1 VEGLE
6 PLRLPPR
13 AVTGSC
19 GMKPIFRETLGY
31 ATASGCALV
40 VDMAILWSLVHF
52 LSWNYLAAATTSFLA
67 GAVVAYEVSIRLAFR
82 QHRLKDRRA
91 ELVTFVAIG
100 IVGLLVN
107 AAVMFVSVKYFGL
120 HYLIAKCV
128 AAGFTFMCNFIARR
142 QILFVK
148 PSTP

>member
-1 VEGLE
+1 MRILIKQ
-6 PLRLPPR
+6 
-13 AVTGSC
+13 A
-19 GMKPIFRETLGY
+19 IGY
-31 ATASGCALV
+31 AAASGCALV
-40 VDMAILWSLVHF
+40 VDMAILWALVHF

-67 GAVVAYEVSIRLAFR
+67 GAVVAYEISIRLAFR

-91 ELVTFVAIG
+91 ELATFVAIG
-100 IVGLLVN
+100 IVGLAVN

>member
-1 VEGLE
+1 MEGLE
-6 PLRLPPR
+6 PLRLPPP
-13 AVTGSC
+13 AIAGSC
-19 GMKPIFRETLGY
+19 GMKAIFRETLGY
-31 ATASGCALV
+31 ATASGCALI
-40 VDMAILWSLVHF
+40 VDMAILWALVHF

-67 GAVVAYEVSIRLAFR
+67 GAEVAYEISIRLAFR

-100 IVGLLVN
+100 IVGLVVN

-142 QILFVK
+142 QILFVR

>member
-13 AVTGSC
+13 ALAGSR
-19 GMKPIFRETLGY
+19 GMKAIFRETVGY
-31 ATASGCALV
+31 ATASGCALI
-40 VDMAILWSLVHF
+40 VDMAILWALVHF
-52 LSWNYLAAATTSFLA
+52 LSWNYLAAATISFLA
-67 GAVVAYEVSIRLAFR
+67 GAVVAYEISVRLVFKQR
-82 QHRLKDRRA
+82 RLKDRRA
-91 ELVTFVAIG
+91 ELATFVAIG
-100 IVGLLVN
+100 IVGLVVN
-107 AAVMFVSVKYFGL
+107 AAVMFVAVKYFGL

-142 QILFVK
+142 QILFVR